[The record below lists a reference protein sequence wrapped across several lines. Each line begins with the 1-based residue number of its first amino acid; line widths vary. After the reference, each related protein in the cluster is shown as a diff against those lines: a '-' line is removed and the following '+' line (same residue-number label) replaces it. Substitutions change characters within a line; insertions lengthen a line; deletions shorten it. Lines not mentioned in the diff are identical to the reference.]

1 MRSGC
6 AMAQAQATI
15 PPPIM
20 ARKKES
26 FVPKAAGDA
35 KHVAHKTRHL
45 IGPPILRLAA
55 LIVAALIGNG
65 DTKTGFRER
74 SDLGSPAVPKFGKSM

>member
-1 MRSGC
+1 
-6 AMAQAQATI
+6 
-15 PPPIM
+15 M

-26 FVPKAAGDA
+26 FMPEAAGDA

-45 IGPPILRLAA
+45 IGAPTLRLAA
-55 LIVAALIGNG
+55 LIIAALIGNG
-65 DTKTGFRER
+65 DAKTGFRER